1 MSEPISLEEQ
11 QELAAGYA
19 MDDLSVEEAEFF
31 EQLLQETPYLRQ
43 NVRLMRETF
52 GAIPANLTLT
62 APPAS
67 LKGKIFA
74 EIATE
79 SAVATMAK
87 TKEAESRSEQNRVE
101 PLKSRSQSPWRRI
114 IAVLAALGAIALIV
128 DNFRLR
134 SALQFSQQEQ
144 QKSAETIAQLQRNS
158 QATATI
164 MERGNSRL
172 VSLTGEDNN
181 TDASKGSL
189 MFTPGKWEKVVLS
202 LQNLPPLDSDE
213 VYRLWLT
220 LENGTTIACGQFNT
234 NTDKKIFVELNP
246 PQLPPKGVKATGI
259 FVTIDRKDA
268 PLTPK
273 GEPVLSGKIT
283 KLS

>member
-1 MSEPISLEEQ
+1 MPEPLSLEEQ

-19 MDDLSVEEAEFF
+19 MDDLSVEEAAFF
-31 EQLLQETPYLRQ
+31 EQLLQENPYLRQ

-52 GAIPANLTLT
+52 GAIPDNLTLT
-62 APPAS
+62 TPPAS

-74 EIATE
+74 EIATA
-79 SAVATMAK
+79 SVV
-87 TKEAESRSEQNRVE
+87 AESRSEQNRAE

-114 IAVLAALGAIALIV
+114 IAALAALGAIALIV

-144 QKSAETIAQLQRNS
+144 QKNAETIAQLQRNS

-172 VSLTGEDNN
+172 VALTGEDSN
-181 TDASKGSL
+181 TDAGKGSL

>member
-1 MSEPISLEEQ
+1 MLEPISLEEQ

-74 EIATE
+74 EIVTE
-79 SAVATMAK
+79 SAVATMAE
-87 TKEAESRSEQNRVE
+87 TKVE

-114 IAVLAALGAIALIV
+114 IAALAALGAITLIV

-213 VYRLWLT
+213 VYRLWLI